1 MRKLR
6 HQTYN
11 IAITVLTVLLL
22 CTMQSRAQDSTS
34 ASVADTL
41 IHLPLKYFNQIDN
54 KIDKYSN
61 RIISKTEKTLT
72 RLSKWENKIKALLQK
87 ANPEAAE
94 RLFGNNQ
101 TTFSTLLQ
109 KLQEGKTIAE
119 NYELKY
125 DEYRDKLRSSVSY
138 LQQQKDALKTKVID
152 PLKQADEKLT
162 ALEDNIKNSEA
173 LQQFIKE
180 RKKKLIDQSIQ
191 YIGNS
196 KYLQKIA
203 KENYYYVETLRNY
216 KELFHD
222 EKKAEQVALTLLN
235 KIPAFTKFIEQNS
248 MLAKLFGPPGG
259 PIPPSGG
266 GGALAGLQT
275 RASVQQNL
283 INRFGVA
290 AFSPPSGGVGG
301 GVMQQNFQQAQTELS
316 KLKDKI
322 LKAGGSSG
330 DMEIPDFKPNET
342 KTKTFKQRLEFGT
355 NLQTQKATNFFP
367 NRTDIGLSLGYKL
380 GNKSIIGIGAS
391 YSLGLGRGW
400 NNIRISSEGA
410 SARTFLESKIKGS
423 FFLSGA
429 YELNYREQI
438 RITNGVVAPPSGPAR
453 AGADGGWGPQQS
465 GLLGISK
472 TVSVKSKLFKK
483 TSVKLLWDF
492 MSYRQIPRSQPI
504 IFRVGYGF

>member
-6 HQTYN
+6 HQPCT
-11 IAITVLTVLLL
+11 ILLTVLTVLLL
-22 CTMQSRAQDSTS
+22 CTIQGTAQDSTS
-34 ASVADTL
+34 TSVADTL
-41 IHLPLKYFNQIDN
+41 INLPLKYFNQIDN
-54 KIDKYSN
+54 KIDKYSS

-72 RLSKWENKIKALLQK
+72 KLSRWENKIKYLLQK
-87 ANPEAAE
+87 ADPQAAE

-119 NYELKY
+119 NYEAKY

-138 LQQQKDALKTKVID
+138 LQKQKDALKTKVVQ
-152 PLKQADEKLT
+152 PLKEADQKLT
-162 ALEDNIKNSEA
+162 NLEENVKNSEA

-180 RKKKLIDQSIQ
+180 RKKQLIDISIQ
-191 YIGNS
+191 YIGKS
-196 KYLQKIA
+196 KYLAKIS
-203 KENYYYVETLRNY
+203 KESYYYVETLRNY
-216 KELFHD
+216 KELFTD
-222 EKKAEQVALTLLN
+222 QKKAEQAALTILN
-235 KIPAFTKFIEQNS
+235 KIPAFTKFIQENS
-248 MLAKLFGPPGG
+248 MLAKLFGSPNPPA
-259 PIPPSGG
+259 S
-266 GGALAGLQT
+266 AANLAGLQT

-283 INRFGVA
+283 INRFGAA

-342 KTKTFKQRLEFGT
+342 KTKTFKKRLEFGT

-410 SARTFLESKIKGS
+410 GLRSFIDWKIKGS
-423 FFLSGA
+423 FSLSGG
-429 YELNYREQI
+429 YEQNHKTVI
-438 RITNGVVAPPSGPAR
+438 RSITQLQ
-453 AGADGGWGPQQS
+453 DQS
-465 GLLGISK
+465 GWQSSGLIGVSK

-483 TSVKLLWDF
+483 TKVQLLWDF
-492 MSYRQIPRSQPI
+492 LSYQQAPVTQPI
-504 IFRVGYGF
+504 LFRVGYNF